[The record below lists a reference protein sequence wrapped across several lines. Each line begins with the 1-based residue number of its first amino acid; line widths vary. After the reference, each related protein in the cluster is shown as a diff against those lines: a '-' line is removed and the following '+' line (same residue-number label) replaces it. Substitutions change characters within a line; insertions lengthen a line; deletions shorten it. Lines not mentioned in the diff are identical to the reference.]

1 MQPQKLAA
9 TAAVWLLAGSS
20 LFGQGKPASNVLR
33 RPGETTMFSFRTTGG
48 KTVSLCEGPKGAYLV
63 YRFGT
68 AAKVE
73 LQYPAVLDASS
84 WKKFAYAWYF
94 RGGGLANA
102 GHSDASLTFRNGKI
116 TYELY
121 DMEHAEE
128 GQDGEETYP
137 REVGM
142 HISNSTGIIAD
153 ISGDE
158 STARG
163 GIMLSDRLRELATR
177 NENSF

>member
-1 MQPQKLAA
+1 M
-9 TAAVWLLAGSS
+9 
-20 LFGQGKPASNVLR
+20 LR
-33 RPGETTMFSFRTTGG
+33 RPGETTLFSFVTERG
-48 KTVSLCEGPKGAYLV
+48 KTVSLCEGPKSAYLV

-84 WKKFAYAWYF
+84 WKKFTYSWYF

-102 GHSDASLTFRNGKI
+102 GHSDAQLVFHNGKV

-121 DMEHAEE
+121 DMAHAEE
-128 GQDGEETYP
+128 GDDGEETFL

-142 HISNSTGIIAD
+142 HISTSAGPIAD

-158 STARG
+158 LAAQG
-163 GIMLSDRLRELATR
+163 GIMLNDELRERATR
-177 NENSF
+177 GENSF

>member
-1 MQPQKLAA
+1 MQQLVA
-9 TAAVWLLAGSS
+9 TAAVWLLAGAS
-20 LFGQGKPASNVLR
+20 LFGQPKPAPNVLR
-33 RPGETTMFSFRTTGG
+33 RPGETTVFSFITSRG
-48 KTVSLCEGPKGAYLV
+48 KTVALCEGPQSAYLV

-68 AAKVE
+68 AAKME

-84 WKKFAYAWYF
+84 WKKFTYSWYF

-102 GHSDASLTFRNGKI
+102 GHSDAHLAFRNGKV

-128 GQDGEETYP
+128 GEDGEEMFP

-142 HISNSTGIIAD
+142 HISNSAGIIAD
-153 ISGDE
+153 ISGNE
-158 STARG
+158 LTAQG
-163 GIMLSDRLRELATR
+163 GIMLSEELRERATR
-177 NENSF
+177 GEDSF